1 MMLDLN
7 GVSLGERQAEL
18 NYKVAEA
25 VKNKI
30 NFKDLEALEENS
42 DVDKLY
48 KIDIASKL
56 KRIHYIQGVLKCG
69 DSLYV
74 SRALKYDFIY
84 GDEFSAI
91 INPDNLNQEIFP
103 YMSLRMKKKLLENVA
118 SRVRN
123 QTRLQSFFEYCMK
136 IRMFNLAFKFSIC
149 LSELTKLYILNTNFD
164 FIKNQ
169 KNCQLFIG
177 DSFILALAYILK
189 LDIVSQDIVMKFSN
203 LFLVDA
209 EKYLDMIEKH
219 YHKNAS
225 TRFGA
230 RVSKSIMTKH
240 KDRVLRNPFVYIHIL
255 HKKVLAHHSTSE
267 DAKSYIRDL
276 LPDHVDDF
284 WLSNIYSTYK
294 YIFDLIPKS
303 EIFQFY
309 KSAFTN
315 KYETDFF
322 EMNVQFYYLNYFEFL
337 SQEERE
343 NIALKH
349 IEAGEELLGEN
360 YDFIWYKFV
369 DYEVAFPAIKKCLL
383 VTNDSSIRND
393 MFKTLVNSARNQRHL
408 ENLFIYYYE
417 RHVNEPEY
425 YKDVFIDTVADNK
438 NIFEFDEGCW
448 TAFNKILYSI
458 EVYTPGCNKRDR
470 FRAFCIIYHIIND
483 IEMPEALIYYILHD
497 FNSYEFLKHRDKLT
511 DAQWLQIYDNMYEVH
526 HKHMNEINERLIT
539 GAGDTQIK
547 NEMLEQIRK
556 FLSLLE
562 FFKKSMNDIPKN
574 ILNFITSNIDYF
586 QYCDFFRKDVKEEKI
601 TESLLLRLLK
611 KDKRLLILD
620 KTRKNKI
627 FDKMNDDIGL
637 RLNRFAMVLK
647 IYFSNDAIAKEF
659 LEFFQSCIGKAT
671 YDYKYYRVIKTAVCS
686 LFQLADEDY
695 KVNLMSKYAPIEAK
709 IDHKNIGRDVLS
721 IQEAICRH
729 AGYSRPPVPLS
740 SILQYIKGDYVH
752 FCLPIFNMYLADLPL
767 PKAMQFIEAV
777 LNAPVSIQ
785 KHGIRLAFKMFST
798 EKLEKLVRDIWN
810 KSKNVSIRM
819 IIYKDLFAKVKN
831 TEGDDQKQLF
841 EILKTFTK
849 TLHEDDQEEVFKLIK
864 SNEMPEQFRAE
875 YLNAAW
881 FAIKL
886 FSFKKN
892 FNMRR
897 KIMIVQTIENNI
909 ALIEKKYIRTEIID
923 EFVKEMLD
931 EDGLAQEYKPREYE
945 LNAAMWSLIETFIFF
960 VRNEEDLSDSQE
972 LLKTITASCQKSWD
986 RIHED
991 KYILREFLCTFLNK
1005 NKSKCCDGCDVLVNQ
1020 INTKSLLELCL
1031 QSLQKLCPL
1040 QEVYLNVLGLKL
1052 NIATRKVLSYSLTDL
1067 DEIARLFIKEV
1078 LPILNGMI
1086 NRNIFC
1092 KIFISKI
1099 SSEINSCICVMA
1111 SYHNNWD
1118 APDILTIHVCSE
1130 LLGVNKSTSLL
1141 ALTLM
1146 PTDAYTDHTRGL
1158 MKCFLDDL
1166 KKINDFEVQ
1175 SYYYDKFYAS
1185 SYSVGYFVQF
1195 NEDENKTFD
1204 CTANENEEPRVE
1216 K

>member
-740 SILQYIKGDYVH
+740 SILQYIKGDYIH

-785 KHGIRLAFKMFST
+785 KHGIRSAFKMFST
-798 EKLEKLVRDIWN
+798 ENLEKLVRDIWN
-810 KSKNVSIRM
+810 KSKNVSLRM
-819 IIYKDLFAKVKN
+819 IIYKALFAKVKN
-831 TEGDDQKQLF
+831 TEGDDQNQLF
-841 EILKTFTK
+841 EILKSFTN
-849 TLHEDDQEEVFKLIK
+849 TLHEDDQDEVFELLK
-864 SNEMPEQFRAE
+864 SNEMPEKFRAE
-875 YLNAAW
+875 YLYAAW
-881 FAIKL
+881 AAIKL

-892 FNMRR
+892 SNINR
-897 KIMIVQTIENNI
+897 KIIIVQTIKNNI
-909 ALIEKKYIRTEIID
+909 GLIEKKYIRTEIID
-923 EFVKEMLD
+923 KFVKIMLD
-931 EDGLAQEYKPREYE
+931 QNGLAQEYKPREHE
-945 LNAAMWSLIETFIFF
+945 LNVAMWSLIETYIFF
-960 VRNEEDLSDSQE
+960 VRNEADLSDSQE
-972 LLKTITASCQKSWD
+972 LLKTIIASCQKSWD
-986 RIHED
+986 RIYQD
-991 KYILREFLCTFLNK
+991 KYIIREFLCTFFNQY
-1005 NKSKCCDGCDVLVNQ
+1005 KSNCCDGCDVLVNQ
-1020 INTKSLLELCL
+1020 INTMTLLELCL
-1031 QSLQKLCPL
+1031 QSLINLCPL
-1040 QEVYLNVLGLKL
+1040 EEVYLNVLGLKFK
-1052 NIATRKVLSYSLTDL
+1052 IATRKVLSYSLTKV
-1067 DEIARLFIKEV
+1067 DEIARGFVGEV
-1078 LPILNGMI
+1078 LPILNDMI
-1086 NRNIFC
+1086 NKKIFC
-1092 KIFISKI
+1092 KIFYSNI

-1111 SYHNNWD
+1111 SYHNCD
-1118 APDILTIHVCSE
+1118 VKEILTIHVCSE

-1146 PTDAYTDHTRGL
+1146 PTDAYTDHTKGL
-1158 MKCFLDDL
+1158 IKCFLDDL
-1166 KKINDFEVQ
+1166 MKINDFEVQ

-1185 SYSVGYFVQF
+1185 SYRVGYFLQF
-1195 NEDENKTFD
+1195 NKDKNKTVDDTADEND
-1204 CTANENEEPRVE
+1204 EPRV
-1216 K
+1216 

>member
-149 LSELTKLYILNTNFD
+149 LT
-164 FIKNQ
+164 
-169 KNCQLFIG
+169 
-177 DSFILALAYILK
+177 LAYILK